1 MHPSSKLEEDCRYLA
16 PVKWPEDLLGPN
28 YWVPKASL
36 LWDLPKELKEQ
47 VGRVTDSGKRFYQK
61 VKHQPA
67 PMIFGDKDVDPD
79 AVHALLFAL
88 DRQEELGNGITAAK
102 EHSTES
108 LMLWLQERKKSHV
121 RSMQAVVIAEE
132 GEMYDE
138 ANKEPW
144 EGKLSKMTNEHVE
157 YLRFIFRTVMARIDT
172 VRTKAED
179 VEIIQPTYKEAIVKL
194 EEGAIFSLP
203 NAPSVS
209 FWKIDESLN
218 KDAPLKMCQALLA
231 LYHQGRVLSAGWANL
246 PLTKQKHFTSM
257 WAATVRAMTLTIRH
271 VDLVWIERRK
281 GLPKEEEERLLAW
294 LQAKKDAA
302 ADLRLSL
309 VRFQLS
315 PKFDGRTVKFDNSGN
330 TSVLENGEYLG
341 AGQMFLL

>member
-79 AVHALLFAL
+79 
-88 DRQEELGNGITAAK
+88 G
-102 EHSTES
+102 
-108 LMLWLQERKKSHV
+108 
-121 RSMQAVVIAEE
+121 
-132 GEMYDE
+132 
-138 ANKEPW
+138 
-144 EGKLSKMTNEHVE
+144 
-157 YLRFIFRTVMARIDT
+157 FIFRTVMARIDT